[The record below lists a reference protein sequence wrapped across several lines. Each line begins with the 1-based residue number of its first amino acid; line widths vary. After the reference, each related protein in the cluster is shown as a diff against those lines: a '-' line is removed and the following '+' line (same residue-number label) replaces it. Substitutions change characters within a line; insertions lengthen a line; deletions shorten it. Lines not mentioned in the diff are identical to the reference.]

1 MALKTPNLDDR
12 TFQDLV
18 DEAKKKIPLYCP
30 EWTDHNVSDPGVAL
44 IELFAWM
51 TETLLYRLNQVPDK
65 HYVKLM
71 DLLGIHLQ
79 EPRPSHTAL
88 TFWLSAPQPD
98 TVHIP
103 AGVEA
108 STARVEG
115 SEPVIF
121 TTDAALTVR
130 VPNLTHI
137 LARRGSQYVSIG
149 LRRLNKEFR
158 PFSDVPQVGDAL
170 YLGFEQPL
178 DDHILGLELDCVRA
192 KGKGII
198 PEYPPLHF
206 QVWCSSPADA
216 DGPRPG
222 GDWREAELEEDGT
235 GGLNWSGQIKLHLPG
250 GMTTRAIGEA
260 NAHWVRIQVA
270 ETAPDQ
276 PPYEASPEL
285 RGVTAVSWGGTVK
298 ATHAAAIR
306 NEILGRS
313 DGSPGQVFR
322 LERSPILARRP
333 DERVQVWRADLGA
346 WEDWQE
352 VEDFGGSKADDR
364 HWTCDGVSGEI
375 RFGPALRQPDG
386 TVYRYGA
393 IPPRGAEIRFS
404 AYRYGGGAVG
414 NVRAGAVSELKTAI
428 PYVDRVVNRRPASG
442 GLDAENLEDARLR
455 APHAL
460 RTRRRAVTAADF
472 EHLTFQEFAAEVA
485 RVRCLQAGLSDAD
498 GRPGP
503 GQIYI
508 LAIPRLP
515 EHLAAG
521 YVPVGQ
527 LALSEDLRRRI
538 TDYLDDHRL
547 LTTQLTVRTPDYRR
561 VSITAT
567 IKARPQA
574 DPRHVE
580 QAVAARLE
588 ALLNPFV
595 GGIDGNGWP
604 FGRDLYLSDLYACI
618 QAVDGVE
625 YIKDVKMA
633 WLDQQNAAHGEDKKI
648 ELLDHEVI
656 VSDKHTIKAETN

>member
-12 TFQDLV
+12 TFQSLV

-30 EWTDHNVSDPGVAL
+30 EWTDHNVSDPGITL
-44 IELFAWM
+44 IELFAWL

-71 DLLGIHLQ
+71 ELLGIRLQ
-79 EPRPSHTAL
+79 EPRASHTAI

-98 TVHIP
+98 AVHIP

-115 SEPVIF
+115 SEPVVF
-121 TTDAALTVR
+121 TTDAPLIVQT
-130 VPNLTHI
+130 PNLTHI
-137 LARRGSQYVSIG
+137 MARRGSQYVAIG
-149 LRRLNKEFR
+149 LRRLSKEFR

-178 DDHILGLELDCVRA
+178 DHHILGLELDCVRA

-198 PEYPPLHF
+198 PEYPPLRF
-206 QVWCSSPADA
+206 QVWCSSPAEVG
-216 DGPRPG
+216 GPRSA
-222 GDWREAELEEDGT
+222 GDWQEAELEEDGT

-250 GMTTRAIGEA
+250 GMTTRTIGEA
-260 NAHWVRIQVA
+260 TAHWVRIQVV

-276 PPYEASPEL
+276 PSYEAAPEL
-285 RGVTAVSWGGTVK
+285 RGVTAVSWGGTVA

-306 NEILGRS
+306 DEILGRS
-313 DGSPGQVFR
+313 DGSPGQVFH
-322 LERSPILARRP
+322 LERSPILARGP

-352 VEDFGGSKADDR
+352 VEDFGGSNADDR
-364 HWTCDGVSGEI
+364 HVTCDGVSGEVC
-375 RFGPALRQPDG
+375 FGPALRQPDG
-386 TVYRYGA
+386 TIHRYGA
-393 IPPRGAEIRFS
+393 IPPRGAEIRIL

-414 NVRAGAVSELKTAI
+414 NVRAGAVTELKAAI

-442 GLDAENLEDARLR
+442 GLDAENLEDAKLR

-472 EHLTFQEFAAEVA
+472 EHLTYQEFAAEVS
-485 RVRCLQAGLSDAD
+485 RVRCLQAGLPGAD

-508 LAIPRLP
+508 LVIPRLP
-515 EHLAAG
+515 EHLTAG

-527 LALSEDLRRRI
+527 LVLSEDLRGRI
-538 TDYLDDHRL
+538 ADYLDDHRL
-547 LTTQLTVRTPDYRR
+547 LTTQLTVRAPDYRR
-561 VSITAT
+561 VAITAEV
-567 IKARPQA
+567 KARAEA
-574 DPRHVE
+574 DLRRIE
-580 QAVAARLE
+580 QAIAARLE
-588 ALLNPFV
+588 ALLNPFI
-595 GGIDGNGWP
+595 GGTEGSGWP
-604 FGRDLYLSDLYACI
+604 FGRALYLSDLYACI
-618 QAVDGVE
+618 QAVAGVE
-625 YIKDVKMA
+625 YIKEIKMA
-633 WLDQQNAAHGEDKKI
+633 WLDNQNVPHSEDKKI

-656 VSDKHTIKAETN
+656 VSDKHTIKAESQ